1 MSRAPRTNP
10 GRRTNP
16 GAVPAEAEQ
25 LPLNGDAD
33 LGLRLVVALILG
45 LVLGVEREL
54 RGHPA
59 GIKTMGLIAIGA
71 CMFTALGLLPAF
83 GTRVD
88 PTRVAA
94 QIVTG
99 VGFLG
104 AGAIMRQGSDVH
116 GLTTAASIWVAAS
129 LGMAVGFGYYAVA
142 VFTTFLVIVM
152 LVAIRPVETRFFR
165 SRWNR
170 RKDDPPVPDRREH

>member
-1 MSRAPRTNP
+1 MSR

-16 GAVPAEAEQ
+16 GAVQAEAEQ

-129 LGMAVGFGYYAVA
+129 VGMAVGFGYYAVA
-142 VFTTFLVIVM
+142 LFTTFLVIVM
-152 LVAIRPVETRFFR
+152 LVAIRPVEMRFFR

-170 RKDDPPVPDRREH
+170 RKDDPPVVDRREH

>member
-1 MSRAPRTNP
+1 MTS
-10 GRRTNP
+10 P

-25 LPLNGDAD
+25 LPLTGGYAD
-33 LGLRLVVALILG
+33 FALRLLVALVLGLILG
-45 LVLGVEREL
+45 IEREF

-59 GIKTMGLIAIGA
+59 GIKTMGLIALGA
-71 CMFTALGLLPAF
+71 CMFTTLGLLPEF

-88 PTRVAA
+88 PTRIAA

-104 AGAIMRQGSDVH
+104 AGSILRQGGDVH

-129 LGMAVGFGYYAVA
+129 LGMAVGFGYYLIAI
-142 VFTTFLVIVM
+142 FTTFLVVVM
-152 LVAIRPVETRFFR
+152 LLALRPIELRFFR
-165 SRWNR
+165 GRRNR
-170 RKDDPPVPDRREH
+170 RSDDLPSAGQPDP